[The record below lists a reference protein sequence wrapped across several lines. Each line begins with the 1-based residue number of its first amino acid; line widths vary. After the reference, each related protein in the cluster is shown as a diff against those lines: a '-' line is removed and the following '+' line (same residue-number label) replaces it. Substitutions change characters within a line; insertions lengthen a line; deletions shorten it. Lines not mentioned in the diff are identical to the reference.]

1 MGRTVG
7 IIVIV
12 ILVLFGLAWATGI
25 IDFDQTQEGRLPEVN
40 VEGGQLPK
48 VDADVADVDVG
59 TKNEVVEVPTISVD
73 PADTDN

>member
-7 IIVIV
+7 IIIIV

-25 IDFDQTQEGRLPEVN
+25 INFDQTQEGQLPEVN

-59 TKNEVVEVPTISVD
+59 TKNEVVEVPTIDVD
-73 PADTDN
+73 RAE

>member
-7 IIVIV
+7 IIIIV

-25 IDFDQTQEGRLPEVN
+25 IDFDQTQEGQLPEVN

-59 TKNEVVEVPTISVD
+59 TKNEVVEVPTINVD
-73 PADTDN
+73 RAE

>member
-7 IIVIV
+7 IIIIV

-25 IDFDQTQEGRLPEVN
+25 ISFDQTQEGALPDVS
-40 VEGGQLPK
+40 VDGGQLPR

-59 TKNEVVEVPTISVD
+59 TKNEVVEVPTIDVER
-73 PADTDN
+73 AE

>member
-7 IIVIV
+7 IIIIV

-25 IDFDQTQEGRLPEVN
+25 IDFDQTQEGQLPDVS
-40 VEGGQLPK
+40 VDGGQLPK

-59 TKNEVVEVPTISVD
+59 TKNEVVEVPTIEVD
-73 PADTDN
+73 RAE

>member
-7 IIVIV
+7 IIIVV

-25 IDFDQTQEGRLPEVN
+25 VDFDQTQEGQLPDVS

-59 TKNEVVEVPTISVD
+59 TKNETIEVPTIDVD
-73 PADTDN
+73 RAE

>member
-7 IIVIV
+7 TIVIV

-25 IDFDQTQEGRLPEVN
+25 IDFDQTQEGQLPDVS
-40 VEGGQLPK
+40 VDGGQLPK

-59 TKNEVVEVPTISVD
+59 TKNEVVEVPTIDVD
-73 PADTDN
+73 RADAE